1 MGLANSRANLPQW
14 VTQEPMAG
22 LSTLAHVPP
31 LVLAAWGVSLLVLA
45 APSHISTILTIVD
58 GGISGITI
66 AGGGF
71 HAKTNPLRKYLEKRP
86 LCVNSF

>member
-1 MGLANSRANLPQW
+1 MAGLSTLAHVPSLVLAAWAFSL
-14 VTQEPMAG
+14 VSQEPMAG

-45 APSHISTILTIVD
+45 APSHVGTILATAD

-71 HAKTNPLRKYLEKRP
+71 HTKTDPS
-86 LCVNSF
+86 VNT